1 MNILPMSVVESGGMR
16 EKEWDDLLGGADD
29 DDWCIFTLDV
39 QNTYGLP
46 FEVTLTFDSTSKDM
60 SILFPSS
67 RN

>member
-29 DDWCIFTLDV
+29 GDWCIFTLDV

-60 SILFPSS
+60 SILIPSS